1 MYLFSFISILTAP
14 VADSNSLPSWLAVA
28 LAAVAAGTLT
38 RKQRR
43 KLRWRLAWE
52 MTKAKMGFRKRKKEK
67 MGVGLIILLV
77 FLLLVSFGT
86 AIWLGML
93 KEFLI
98 LIGAFLLFFIL
109 LAGAF
114 KREHGHL
121 TSEKGNNTEI

>member
-1 MYLFSFISILTAP
+1 MHLFSFLSVLTAP
-14 VADSNSLPSWLAVA
+14 VTDSQSLPSWLALA
-28 LAAVAAGTLT
+28 LAALAAGTLT

-52 MTKAKMGFRKRKKEK
+52 MTKAKMGFRKSKKEK
-67 MGVGLIILLV
+67 MGAGIIILLV
-77 FLLLVSFGT
+77 ILLAVSFGT

-121 TSEKGNNTEI
+121 SSGK

>member
-1 MYLFSFISILTAP
+1 MHLFSFISILTTP
-14 VADSNSLPSWLAVA
+14 VADSNSLPSWLAIA
-28 LAAVAAGTLT
+28 LSALAAGTLT
-38 RKQRR
+38 RRQRR

-52 MTKAKMGFRKRKKEK
+52 MTKAKMGFRKSKKEK
-67 MGVGLIILLV
+67 MSVGLIILLV
-77 FLLLVSFGT
+77 VLLAVCFGT

-121 TSEKGNNTEI
+121 SSPKES

>member
-1 MYLFSFISILTAP
+1 MFAYFLLSLFPSQQPSTDF
-14 VADSNSLPSWLAVA
+14 LPHWFAVA
-28 LAAVAAGTLT
+28 LAAIAAGTLT

-43 KLRWRLAWE
+43 KLRWKLAWQMAME
-52 MTKAKMGFRKRKKEK
+52 KMGFRKNKKEK
-67 MGVGLIILLV
+67 ADVGLIILMV
-77 FLLLVSFGT
+77 ILLLVSFGT

-98 LIGAFLLFFIL
+98 LIGAFLLFFVL

-121 TSEKGNNTEI
+121 

>member
-1 MYLFSFISILTAP
+1 MHLFSFLSVFTAP
-14 VADSNSLPSWLAVA
+14 VADSHSLTSWLAVA
-28 LAAVAAGTLT
+28 LTAVAAGTLT

-43 KLRWRLAWE
+43 KLRWKLAWE
-52 MTKAKMGFRKRKKEK
+52 LTKAKMGFRKSKKEK
-67 MGVGLIILLV
+67 MGTGMIILV
-77 FLLLVSFGT
+77 VLLLLISFGT

-121 TSEKGNNTEI
+121 SSEKEG

>member
-1 MYLFSFISILTAP
+1 MLITLLT
-14 VADSNSLPSWLAVA
+14 VLTTPSTHLQSQPEWLAIA
-28 LAAVAAGTLT
+28 LSALAAGTLT

-52 MTKAKMGFRKRKKEK
+52 LAKAKMGFRKSKKEK
-67 MGVGLIILLV
+67 MGTGMIILV
-77 FLLLVSFGT
+77 VLLLLISFGT

-121 TSEKGNNTEI
+121 SSQKEG

>member
-1 MYLFSFISILTAP
+1 MDFFNLLSIVTTP
-14 VADSNSLPSWLAVA
+14 VVPESPVPAWMAIA
-28 LAAVAAGTLT
+28 LSALAAGTLT

-52 MTKAKMGFRKRKKEK
+52 MAKTKLGFRKRKKEK
-67 MGVGLIILLV
+67 VGAGIIILMV
-77 FLLLVSFGT
+77 ILLLVCFGT

-98 LIGAFLLFFIL
+98 LVGAFVLFFVL

-121 TSEKGNNTEI
+121 SSGKSD

>member
-1 MYLFSFISILTAP
+1 MHLFSFLSVLTAP
-14 VADSNSLPSWLAVA
+14 VADSHSLPSWLAIA
-28 LAAVAAGTLT
+28 LTAVAAGTLT

-43 KLRWRLAWE
+43 KLRWRMAWE
-52 MTKAKMGFRKRKKEK
+52 MTKERFGIRKKGK
-67 MGVGLIILLV
+67 KKGNTGLIILMV
-77 FLLLVSFGT
+77 VLLAISFGT

-109 LAGAF
+109 FAGAF

-121 TSEKGNNTEI
+121 SSEK

>member
-1 MYLFSFISILTAP
+1 MHLFSFLSVLTAP
-14 VADSNSLPSWLAVA
+14 VTDSQSLPAWLAVA
-28 LAAVAAGTLT
+28 LAALAAGTLT

-52 MTKAKMGFRKRKKEK
+52 MTKAKMGFRKSKKEK
-67 MGVGLIILLV
+67 MGAGIIILLV
-77 FLLLVSFGT
+77 ILLAVSFGT

-121 TSEKGNNTEI
+121 SSGK

>member
-1 MYLFSFISILTAP
+1 MHLFSFLSVLTAP
-14 VADSNSLPSWLAVA
+14 VTDSQSLPSWLALA
-28 LAAVAAGTLT
+28 LAALAAGTLT

-52 MTKAKMGFRKRKKEK
+52 MTKAKMGFRKSKKEK
-67 MGVGLIILLV
+67 MSVGLIILLV
-77 FLLLVSFGT
+77 ILLAVSFGT

-121 TSEKGNNTEI
+121 SSGK

>member
-1 MYLFSFISILTAP
+1 MLLFSFLSVLTAP
-14 VADSNSLPSWLAVA
+14 VTDSQSLPAWLAVA
-28 LAAVAAGTLT
+28 LAALAAGTLT

-52 MTKAKMGFRKRKKEK
+52 MTKAKMGFRKSKKEK
-67 MGVGLIILLV
+67 MGAGIIILLV
-77 FLLLVSFGT
+77 ILLAVSFGT

-121 TSEKGNNTEI
+121 SSGK

>member
-1 MYLFSFISILTAP
+1 MHLFSFLSVFTAP
-14 VADSNSLPSWLAVA
+14 VADSHSLPSWLAVA
-28 LAAVAAGTLT
+28 LMALAAGTLT
-38 RKQRR
+38 HKQRR
-43 KLRWRLAWE
+43 KLRWRMAWE

-67 MGVGLIILLV
+67 MSVGLIILLV
-77 FLLLVSFGT
+77 ILLGVSFGT

-121 TSEKGNNTEI
+121 TSENGYNTEK

>member
-1 MYLFSFISILTAP
+1 MQLFTFLSVLTASQP
-14 VADSNSLPSWLAVA
+14 DTHSLPSWLAIA
-28 LAAVAAGTLT
+28 LTALAAGTLT

-67 MGVGLIILLV
+67 MSVGLIILMV
-77 FLLLVSFGT
+77 LLLLFCFGT

-121 TSEKGNNTEI
+121 SAPKEN

>member
-1 MYLFSFISILTAP
+1 MS
-14 VADSNSLPSWLAVA
+14 
-28 LAAVAAGTLT
+28 
-38 RKQRR
+38 
-43 KLRWRLAWE
+43 
-52 MTKAKMGFRKRKKEK
+52 
-67 MGVGLIILLV
+67 VGLIILLV
-77 FLLLVSFGT
+77 ILLAISFGT

-121 TSEKGNNTEI
+121 

>member
-1 MYLFSFISILTAP
+1 MFNFFLLSLFPALQS
-14 VADSNSLPSWLAVA
+14 DSNLLPQWLAVA
-28 LAAVAAGTLT
+28 LAAMAAGTMT

-43 KLRWRLAWE
+43 KLRWKLAWQMARE
-52 MTKAKMGFRKRKKEK
+52 KMGFRKNKKEK
-67 MGVGLIILLV
+67 VGAGIIILMV
-77 FLLLVSFGT
+77 TLLLVSFGT

-98 LIGAFLLFFIL
+98 LIGAFLLFFVL

-121 TSEKGNNTEI
+121 

>member
-1 MYLFSFISILTAP
+1 MHLFSFLSVLTAP
-14 VADSNSLPSWLAVA
+14 VTDSHSLPSWLAVA
-28 LAAVAAGTLT
+28 LAALAAGTLT

-52 MTKAKMGFRKRKKEK
+52 MTKAKMGFRKSKKEK
-67 MGVGLIILLV
+67 MSVGLIILLV
-77 FLLLVSFGT
+77 ILLAVSFGT

-121 TSEKGNNTEI
+121 

>member
-1 MYLFSFISILTAP
+1 MHLFSFLSVLTAA
-14 VADSNSLPSWLAVA
+14 VTDSQSLPSWLAVA
-28 LAAVAAGTLT
+28 LAALAAGTLT

-52 MTKAKMGFRKRKKEK
+52 MTKAKMGFRKSKKEK
-67 MGVGLIILLV
+67 MGAGIIILLV
-77 FLLLVSFGT
+77 ILLAVSFGT

-121 TSEKGNNTEI
+121 

>member
-1 MYLFSFISILTAP
+1 MSLYTLLSVLTSP
-14 VADSNSLPSWLAVA
+14 QPDSHSLPSWLAVA
-28 LAAVAAGTLT
+28 LTALAAGTLT

-52 MTKAKMGFRKRKKEK
+52 MTKSKLGFNKRKKEK
-67 MGVGLIILLV
+67 VSVGLIILMV
-77 FLLLVSFGT
+77 ILLAVCFGT

-98 LIGAFLLFFIL
+98 LIGAFVLFFIL

-121 TSEKGNNTEI
+121 SSAKTGITE

>member
-1 MYLFSFISILTAP
+1 MHLFSFLSVLTAP
-14 VADSNSLPSWLAVA
+14 VADSHSLPSWLAIA
-28 LAAVAAGTLT
+28 LTALAAGTLT

-52 MTKAKMGFRKRKKEK
+52 LTKAKMGFRKSKKEK
-67 MGVGLIILLV
+67 MGAGVMILLV
-77 FLLLVSFGT
+77 LLLLISFGT

-98 LIGAFLLFFIL
+98 LIGAFLLFFVL

-121 TSEKGNNTEI
+121 

>member
-1 MYLFSFISILTAP
+1 MHLFSFLSVLTAP
-14 VADSNSLPSWLAVA
+14 VTDSQSLPSWLAVA
-28 LAAVAAGTLT
+28 LAALAAGTLT

-52 MTKAKMGFRKRKKEK
+52 MTKAKMGFRKSKKEK
-67 MGVGLIILLV
+67 MGAGIIILLV
-77 FLLLVSFGT
+77 ILLAVSFGT

-121 TSEKGNNTEI
+121 SSGK

>member
-1 MYLFSFISILTAP
+1 MHLFSFLSVFTAP
-14 VADSNSLPSWLAVA
+14 VADSHSLPSWLAVA
-28 LAAVAAGTLT
+28 LTAVAAGTLT

-43 KLRWRLAWE
+43 KLRWKLAWE
-52 MTKAKMGFRKRKKEK
+52 LTKAKMGFRKSKKEK
-67 MGVGLIILLV
+67 MGTGMIILV
-77 FLLLVSFGT
+77 VLLLLISFGT

-121 TSEKGNNTEI
+121 SSEKEG

>member
-1 MYLFSFISILTAP
+1 MHLLPFLSVFSAP
-14 VADSNSLPSWLAVA
+14 LPDSNSLPAWLAVA
-28 LAAVAAGTLT
+28 LAALAAGTLT

-52 MTKAKMGFRKRKKEK
+52 MTKAKMGFRKSKKEK
-67 MGVGLIILLV
+67 MGAGIIILLV
-77 FLLLVSFGT
+77 ILLAVSFGT

-121 TSEKGNNTEI
+121 SSGK

>member
-1 MYLFSFISILTAP
+1 MMLITLLSIFT
-14 VADSNSLPSWLAVA
+14 NPSGHLQSQPEWLAIA

-52 MTKAKMGFRKRKKEK
+52 MTKAKLGLNKRKKEK
-67 MGVGLIILLV
+67 VGTGVIILLV
-77 FLLLVSFGT
+77 LLLLISFGT

-121 TSEKGNNTEI
+121 SADQKGKAV

>member
-1 MYLFSFISILTAP
+1 MMLITLLSVLTT
-14 VADSNSLPSWLAVA
+14 PSAHLQSQPEWLAIA
-28 LAAVAAGTLT
+28 LSALAAGTLT

-52 MTKAKMGFRKRKKEK
+52 MTKAKMGFRKSKKEK
-67 MGVGLIILLV
+67 MSVGLIILLV
-77 FLLLVSFGT
+77 ILLAVSFGT

-121 TSEKGNNTEI
+121 SSGK

>member
-1 MYLFSFISILTAP
+1 MFLITLLSIVTT
-14 VADSNSLPSWLAVA
+14 PSAQSQSQPFWWAIA
-28 LAAVAAGTLT
+28 LSALAAGTLT

-52 MTKAKMGFRKRKKEK
+52 MTKAKMGFRKKKKEK
-67 MGVGLIILLV
+67 MSVGLIILLV
-77 FLLLVSFGT
+77 ILLAVSFGT

-121 TSEKGNNTEI
+121 SSGK

>member
-1 MYLFSFISILTAP
+1 MLLFSFLSVLTAP
-14 VADSNSLPSWLAVA
+14 VTDSHSLPSWLAVA
-28 LAAVAAGTLT
+28 LTALAAGTLT

-52 MTKAKMGFRKRKKEK
+52 MTKAKMGFRKSKKEK
-67 MGVGLIILLV
+67 MSVGLIILLV
-77 FLLLVSFGT
+77 ILLAVSFGT

-121 TSEKGNNTEI
+121 SSGK

>member
-1 MYLFSFISILTAP
+1 MMLITLLSVLTT
-14 VADSNSLPSWLAVA
+14 PSAHLQSQPEWLAIA
-28 LAAVAAGTLT
+28 LSALAAGTLT

-52 MTKAKMGFRKRKKEK
+52 LTKAKMGFRKSKKEK
-67 MGVGLIILLV
+67 MGAGMIILLV
-77 FLLLVSFGT
+77 FLLAVCFGT

-121 TSEKGNNTEI
+121 

>member
-1 MYLFSFISILTAP
+1 MHLFSFLSVLTAP
-14 VADSNSLPSWLAVA
+14 VTDSQSLPSWLALA
-28 LAAVAAGTLT
+28 LAALAAGTLT

-52 MTKAKMGFRKRKKEK
+52 MTKAKMGFRKSKKEK
-67 MGVGLIILLV
+67 MSAGLIILLV
-77 FLLLVSFGT
+77 ILLAVSFGT

-121 TSEKGNNTEI
+121 SSGK

>member
-1 MYLFSFISILTAP
+1 MHLFSFLSVLTAP
-14 VADSNSLPSWLAVA
+14 VTDSQSLPSWLAVA
-28 LAAVAAGTLT
+28 LAALAAGTLT

-52 MTKAKMGFRKRKKEK
+52 MTKAKMGFRKSKKEK
-67 MGVGLIILLV
+67 MSVGLIILLV
-77 FLLLVSFGT
+77 ILLAVSFGT

-121 TSEKGNNTEI
+121 SSGK

>member
-1 MYLFSFISILTAP
+1 MHLFSFLSVFTAP
-14 VADSNSLPSWLAVA
+14 VADSHSLPSWLAVA

-43 KLRWRLAWE
+43 KLRWKLAWE
-52 MTKAKMGFRKRKKEK
+52 LTKAKMGFRKSKKEK
-67 MGVGLIILLV
+67 MGTGMIILV
-77 FLLLVSFGT
+77 VLLLLISFGT

-121 TSEKGNNTEI
+121 SSENKG